1 MKQKMMVLIFIMLLL
16 GGCAY
21 GGSFGVAGNGS
32 QMNLG
37 LGLSSG
43 LSF

>member
-1 MKQKMMVLIFIMLLL
+1 MKQKMMTLILITLLL

-32 QMNLG
+32 QMSLG

-43 LSF
+43 LNF